1 MQHFLTAVAVSRLF
15 HEKFDKPS
23 CAGRIDCT
31 ASFSDSRG
39 MSFRVFISSW
49 SRAFT
54 CIVFALALVLSPPSA
69 AHAASGMHDGHQA
82 KSVGVVDA
90 AEAHHTGSDAHHA
103 HEKLKVASD
112 IGMAASDKD
121 GKEQQSQECCN
132 GICISVVFLEDTK
145 VRTEPDGTREYV
157 IPRRQTYSAVTTGF
171 LRPPRF
177 LI

>member
-1 MQHFLTAVAVSRLF
+1 
-15 HEKFDKPS
+15 
-23 CAGRIDCT
+23 
-31 ASFSDSRG
+31 

-54 CIVFALALVLSPPSA
+54 CIAFALALVLSPPSA

-82 KSVGVVDA
+82 KSVGVVGA
-90 AEAHHTGSDAHHA
+90 AMTHDTGSDAHHA
-103 HEKLKVASD
+103 HEKLRVASD
-112 IGMAASDKD
+112 IDIAASDKD

-132 GICISVVFLEDTK
+132 GICISVVFIEDT
-145 VRTEPDGTREYV
+145 RIRAEPVGTSEYV
-157 IPRRQTYSAVTTGF
+157 ILDGQTYSVETAGF

>member
-1 MQHFLTAVAVSRLF
+1 
-15 HEKFDKPS
+15 
-23 CAGRIDCT
+23 
-31 ASFSDSRG
+31 

-49 SRAFT
+49 TRAFT
-54 CIVFALALVLSPPSA
+54 CIAFALALVFSPPSA

-82 KSVGVVDA
+82 KSIVVVGA
-90 AEAHHTGSDAHHA
+90 AMTHDTGSDAHHA
-103 HEKLKVASD
+103 HEKLRVASD
-112 IGMAASDKD
+112 IAASDKD

-145 VRTEPDGTREYV
+145 IEAEPVGTSEYV
-157 IPRRQTYSAVTTGF
+157 ILDGQTYSVETAGF

>member
-1 MQHFLTAVAVSRLF
+1 
-15 HEKFDKPS
+15 
-23 CAGRIDCT
+23 
-31 ASFSDSRG
+31 

-54 CIVFALALVLSPPSA
+54 CIAFALALVLSPPSA

-82 KSVGVVDA
+82 KSIVVVGA
-90 AEAHHTGSDAHHA
+90 AMTHDTGSDAHHA
-103 HEKLKVASD
+103 HEKLRVASD
-112 IGMAASDKD
+112 IAASDKD

-132 GICISVVFLEDTK
+132 GICISVVFIEDT
-145 VRTEPDGTREYV
+145 RIRAEPVGKSEYV
-157 IPRRQTYSAVTTGF
+157 ILDGQTYSVETAGF

>member
-1 MQHFLTAVAVSRLF
+1 
-15 HEKFDKPS
+15 
-23 CAGRIDCT
+23 
-31 ASFSDSRG
+31 

-54 CIVFALALVLSPPSA
+54 CIAFALALVLSPPSA

-82 KSVGVVDA
+82 KSIVVVGA
-90 AEAHHTGSDAHHA
+90 AMTHDTGSDAHHA
-103 HEKLKVASD
+103 HEKLRVASD
-112 IGMAASDKD
+112 IAASDKD
-121 GKEQQSQECCN
+121 GKEKQSQECCN

-145 VRTEPDGTREYV
+145 IEAEPVGTSEYV
-157 IPRRQTYSAVTTGF
+157 ILDGQTYSVETAGF

>member
-1 MQHFLTAVAVSRLF
+1 
-15 HEKFDKPS
+15 
-23 CAGRIDCT
+23 
-31 ASFSDSRG
+31 

-54 CIVFALALVLSPPSA
+54 CIAFALAFVLSPPSA

-82 KSVGVVDA
+82 KSIVVVGA
-90 AEAHHTGSDAHHA
+90 AMTHDTGSDAHHA
-103 HEKLKVASD
+103 HEKLRVASD
-112 IGMAASDKD
+112 IAASDKD

-145 VRTEPDGTREYV
+145 IEAEPVGTSEYV
-157 IPRRQTYSAVTTGF
+157 ILDGQTYSVETAGF